1 MTDAATI
8 AGAPAELEK
17 VGEVLRLYTKAL
29 TGHEIRLI
37 PRGGSSA
44 RGAGWVTPSADG
56 KAISLMLP
64 ATIDRFPTQREN
76 FAWYKLIV
84 THQAGHSE
92 FGTFEFSLRRAA
104 RLFPDWRPA
113 LAEKLSA
120 DRTTN
125 DRQALRE
132 LFPDP
137 LLGMT
142 IFDCVEDARVDG
154 QVLRRYPGIENAY
167 RQVALRILAERPRLI
182 ALPLR
187 EALVEGLVQASLG
200 ATPLRE
206 APERLQRALASALEH
221 LARVNDAS
229 ATVEDSAEAALRI
242 YQIAAALANV
252 VDNDDCCHDHDHEH
266 EQRQR
271 HPDNEQ
277 TPDRLQES
285 VRDPEELP
293 FKAPPEVEFRLPMD
307 ESLLDRKEQK
317 PNAENRP
324 SDDLIESAADGPLQ
338 RDEPFCY
345 LYPEWDFRAG
355 AFKDRWCRVRERV
368 MQEGTSDFYTETLN
382 EYRWLVSQVRARF
395 EHFLP
400 ELFRKVKRRYDGED
414 IDLDQLIDR
423 VVDLKAGATP
433 SEKIYWRRERTQR
446 DVAVALLLDMSAT
459 TNEYVGLEA
468 ARAVRPT
475 VATAEGY
482 SQYLRQIAGGVDER
496 GKPLRKRTIDVEKQ
510 ATIILLQAL
519 ESIGDSYAVY
529 AFSGSGRGDVEFHIV
544 KGFAEPLSQR
554 IARRFDGIAPAH
566 ATRMGAAIR
575 HAVRKLERVEAQTRL
590 LFLVSDGRPYDRD
603 YGRDAND
610 QDYAVN
616 DTRQALREA
625 ARRKIRPFCLTVD
638 KDGADYM
645 RAMCE
650 DLPYEVVTR
659 VEELPISLI
668 TAYPKI
674 TA

>member
-1 MTDAATI
+1 MNDAETI
-8 AGAPAELEK
+8 AGSPAELEK
-17 VGEVLRLYTKAL
+17 IGEVLRLYTKAL
-29 TGHEIRLI
+29 SGHEIRLI
-37 PRGGSSA
+37 PRGGASA
-44 RGAGWVTPSADG
+44 RGAGWATPSADG

-64 ATIDRFPTQREN
+64 AKIDRFPTQREN
-76 FAWYKLIV
+76 FAWYKVIV
-84 THQAGHSE
+84 THQAGHAE
-92 FGTFEFSLRRAA
+92 FGTFEFSMRRASQC
-104 RLFPDWRPA
+104 FQDWRPS
-113 LAEKLSA
+113 LAQKLSA
-120 DRTTN
+120 DATD

-137 LLGMT
+137 LLGIT
-142 IFDCVEDARVDG
+142 IFDGVEDARVDS
-154 QVLRRYPGIENAY
+154 QVLHRYPGIESAY
-167 RQVALRILAERPRLI
+167 RQVALRVLAERPRLG

-200 ATPLRE
+200 GTPLRE
-206 APERLQRALASALEH
+206 APESLQQPLASALEH
-221 LARVNDAS
+221 LARVNDS
-229 ATVEDSAEAALRI
+229 NATVEDSAEAALRI
-242 YQIAAALANV
+242 YQIAAALPNV
-252 VDNDDCCHDHDHEH
+252 VDNDNCCDDHEH
-266 EQRQR
+266 EHHQR
-271 HPDNEQ
+271 HSDNEQ
-277 TPDRLQES
+277 TPDRLDES
-285 VRDPEELP
+285 VKNPEELP
-293 FKAPPEVEFRLPMD
+293 FKAPPEVEFRLQMD

-317 PNAENRP
+317 SNGENQP
-324 SDDLIESAADGPLQ
+324 PDELIENAADGPLQ

-355 AFKDRWCRVRERV
+355 AFKDRWCRVRERI
-368 MQEGTSDFYTETLN
+368 MEEGTSDFYTETLT

-400 ELFRKVKRRYDGED
+400 ELFRKVTRRYDGED
-414 IDLDQLIDR
+414 VDLDQLVDL
-423 VVDLKAGATP
+423 VVDLRAGATP

-459 TNEYVGLEA
+459 TNEYVQLEA
-468 ARAVRPT
+468 ASAVRPT
-475 VATAEGY
+475 LATAESY
-482 SQYLRQIAGGVDER
+482 SQYLRQIASGVDER
-496 GKPLRKRTIDVEKQ
+496 GKPLRKRTIDIEKQ
-510 ATIILLQAL
+510 ATIVLLQAL

-529 AFSGSGRGDVEFHIV
+529 AFSGSGRGSVEFHVV
-544 KGFAEPLSQR
+544 KDFAEPLSQR
-554 IARRFDGIAPAH
+554 IARRVDGIAPAH

-603 YGRDAND
+603 YGRDTND

-650 DLPYEVVTR
+650 DLPYEIVAR
-659 VEELPISLI
+659 VEDLPISLI
-668 TAYPKI
+668 TAYPKL

>member
-1 MTDAATI
+1 MTVTEDPPTT
-8 AGAPAELEK
+8 PSELEK

-37 PRGGSSA
+37 PRTGANA
-44 RGAGWVTPSADG
+44 RGAGWATPGADG

-64 ATIDRFPTQREN
+64 AKIDRFPSEREN
-76 FAWYKLIV
+76 FAWYKVIV
-84 THQAGHSE
+84 THQAGHAE
-92 FGTFEFSLRRAA
+92 FGTFEFSLRRRS
-104 RLFPDWRPA
+104 RLFQDWRSA
-113 LAEKLSA
+113 LVEKLAA
-120 DRTTN
+120 DQIGD

-137 LLGMT
+137 VLGMT

-154 QVLRRYPGIENAY
+154 KMLRRYPGIESAY
-167 RQVALRILAERPRLI
+167 RHVSLRVLAERPRLG

-200 ATPLRE
+200 GTPLRE
-206 APERLQRALASALEH
+206 APEILQPPLANALEH
-221 LARVNDAS
+221 LSRVNDAS
-229 ATVEDSAEAALRI
+229 AIVEDSAEAALRI
-242 YQIAAALANV
+242 YQIVAVLPNIVA
-252 VDNDDCCHDHDHEH
+252 DDDCCHDHDHEH
-266 EQRQR
+266 HRR
-271 HPDNEQ
+271 HRDDDE
-277 TPDRLQES
+277 TPDRLDES
-285 VRDPEELP
+285 VNDPEEVP
-293 FKAPPEVEFRLPMD
+293 FKAPPEVEFRLQMD

-317 PNAENRP
+317 AN
-324 SDDLIESAADGPLQ
+324 DDDQPADAIVESEADGPLQ

-355 AFKDRWCRVRERV
+355 AFKDRWCRVRERI
-368 MQEGTSDFYTETLN
+368 MEEGTSDFYTETLN
-382 EYRWLVSQVRARF
+382 EYRWLVGQVRARF

-400 ELFRKVKRRYDGED
+400 ELFRKVTRRYDGED
-414 IDLDQLIDR
+414 IDLDQLVDL
-423 VVDLKAGATP
+423 VVDLQTGVTP

-459 TNEYVGLEA
+459 TNEYVELEA

-475 VATAEGY
+475 SATAESY
-482 SQYLRQIAGGVDER
+482 SEYLRQIASGVNDR
-496 GKPLRKRTIDVEKQ
+496 GKPLRKRTIDIEKQ
-510 ATIILLQAL
+510 ATIVLLQAL

-529 AFSGSGRGDVEFHIV
+529 AFSGSGRGSVEFHVV
-544 KGFAEPLSQR
+544 KDFAEPLSQR
-554 IARRFDGIAPAH
+554 VARRVDGIAPAH

-638 KDGADYM
+638 KEGADYM

-659 VEELPISLI
+659 VEDLPISLL

>member
-1 MTDAATI
+1 MTVTES
-8 AGAPAELEK
+8 PLTTPSELEK

-37 PRGGSSA
+37 PRAGASA
-44 RGAGWVTPSADG
+44 RGAGWATPGNDG

-64 ATIDRFPTQREN
+64 AKIDRFPSEREN
-76 FAWYKLIV
+76 FAWYKVIV
-84 THQAGHSE
+84 THQAGHAE
-92 FGTFEFSLRRAA
+92 FGTFEFSLRRAS
-104 RLFPDWRPA
+104 RLFQDWRPG

-120 DRTTN
+120 DQIGD
-125 DRQALRE
+125 DRQALRQ

-137 LLGMT
+137 VLGMT

-154 QVLRRYPGIENAY
+154 KVLQRYPGIESAY
-167 RQVALRILAERPRLI
+167 RQVALRVLAERPRLG

-187 EALVEGLVQASLG
+187 EALIEGLLQSSLG
-200 ATPLRE
+200 GTPLGE
-206 APERLQRALASALEH
+206 APEILQPALASAREH
-221 LARVNDAS
+221 LSRVNDAG

-242 YQIAAALANV
+242 YQIAATLPNIVA
-252 VDNDDCCHDHDHEH
+252 DDDCCHDHDHEH
-266 EQRQR
+266 QHHRDDDE
-271 HPDNEQ
+271 

-285 VRDPEELP
+285 VNDPEEVP
-293 FKAPPEVEFRLPMD
+293 FKAPPEVEFRLQMD

-317 PNAENRP
+317 ANAEDQP
-324 SDDLIESAADGPLQ
+324 ADAMVESEADGPLQ

-355 AFKDRWCRVRERV
+355 AFKDRWCRVRERI
-368 MQEGTSDFYTETLN
+368 MEEGTSDFYTETLN
-382 EYRWLVSQVRARF
+382 EYRWLVGQVRARF

-400 ELFRKVKRRYDGED
+400 ELFRKVTRRYDGED
-414 IDLDQLIDR
+414 IDLDQLVDL
-423 VVDLKAGATP
+423 VVDLKTGVTP

-459 TNEYVGLEA
+459 TNEYVELEA

-475 VATAEGY
+475 LSTAESY
-482 SQYLRQIAGGVDER
+482 SEYLRQIASGVDAR
-496 GKPLRKRTIDVEKQ
+496 GKPLRKRTIDIEKQ
-510 ATIILLQAL
+510 AAIVLLQAL
-519 ESIGDSYAVY
+519 ESIGDNYAVY
-529 AFSGSGRGDVEFHIV
+529 AFSGSGRGDVEFHVV
-544 KGFAEPLSQR
+544 KDFAEPLSQR
-554 IARRFDGIAPAH
+554 IARRVDGIAPAH

-616 DTRQALREA
+616 DTRQALREV

-638 KDGADYM
+638 KEGADYM

-659 VEELPISLI
+659 VEELPISLL

>member
-1 MTDAATI
+1 MTATESFVSS
-8 AGAPAELEK
+8 PAELEK
-17 VGEVLRLYTKAL
+17 IGEVLRLYTKAL

-44 RGAGWVTPSADG
+44 RGAGWVTPANDG

-64 ATIDRFPTQREN
+64 AKIDRFPSEREN
-76 FAWYKLIV
+76 FDWYKVIL
-84 THQAGHSE
+84 THQAGHAE
-92 FGTFEFSLRRAA
+92 FGTFDFSLRRAS
-104 RLFPDWRPA
+104 RLFHDWRPA

-120 DRTTN
+120 DQSDN

-142 IFDCVEDARVDG
+142 IFDCVEDTRVDVK
-154 QVLRRYPGIENAY
+154 VLQRYPGIANAY
-167 RQVALRILAERPRLI
+167 RQVALRVLAERPRLA

-187 EALVEGLVQASLG
+187 EALVEGLVQAGLG
-200 ATPLRE
+200 ATPLSA
-206 APERLQRALASALEH
+206 APESLQTALASALEH
-221 LARVNDAS
+221 LSLVNDAR

-242 YQIAAALANV
+242 YQIAAALPNV
-252 VDNDDCCHDHDHEH
+252 VADNDCCHDHDHEH
-266 EQRQR
+266 QQRQ
-271 HPDNEQ
+271 PDDEQ
-277 TPDRLQES
+277 TPDRLEES
-285 VRDPEELP
+285 VKDPEEVP
-293 FKAPPEVEFRLPMD
+293 FKAPPEVEFRLQMD
-307 ESLLDRKEQK
+307 ESLLARKEQEARTASQ
-317 PNAENRP
+317 PPDE
-324 SDDLIESAADGPLQ
+324 LVESEADGPLQ

-355 AFKDRWCRVRERV
+355 GFKDRWCRVRERI
-368 MQEGTSDFYTETLN
+368 MEEGTSDFYTETLN

-400 ELFRKVKRRYDGED
+400 ELFRKVTRRYDGED
-414 IDLDQLIDR
+414 VDLDQLVDR
-423 VVDLKAGATP
+423 VVDLRAGAMP

-459 TNEYVGLEA
+459 TNEYVQLEA

-475 VATAEGY
+475 LATAQSY
-482 SQYLRQIAGGVDER
+482 SQYLRQIASGIDER
-496 GKPLRKRTIDVEKQ
+496 GKPLRKRTIDIEKQ
-510 ATIILLQAL
+510 ATIVLLQAL

-529 AFSGSGRGDVEFHIV
+529 AFSGSGRGSVEFHVI
-544 KGFAEPLSQR
+544 KDFTEPLSQR
-554 IARRFDGIAPAH
+554 VARRVDGIAPAH

-575 HAVRKLERVEAQTRL
+575 HAVKKLEKVDAQTRL

-616 DTRQALREA
+616 DTRQALHEA

-638 KDGADYM
+638 KEGADYM

-659 VEELPISLI
+659 VEDLPISLL

>member
-1 MTDAATI
+1 MNDAATS
-8 AGAPAELEK
+8 AGHPAELEK
-17 VGEVLRLYTKAL
+17 IGEVLRLYTKAL

-37 PRGGSSA
+37 PRGSSSA
-44 RGAGWVTPSADG
+44 RGAGWVTPSDDG

-64 ATIDRFPTQREN
+64 AKIDRFPSEREN
-76 FAWYKLIV
+76 FEWYKVIL
-84 THQAGHSE
+84 THQAGHAE
-92 FGTFEFSLRRAA
+92 FGTFEFSLRRPSTQ
-104 RLFPDWRPA
+104 FQDWRPA

-120 DRTTN
+120 DQN
-125 DRQALRE
+125 GDDRQALRE

-142 IFDCVEDARVDG
+142 IFDCVEDTRVDG
-154 QVLRRYPGIENAY
+154 KVLERYPGIEPAY
-167 RQVALRILAERPRLI
+167 RQVALRVLAERPRLG

-187 EALVEGLVQASLG
+187 EALIEGLVQAGLG
-200 ATPLRE
+200 GTPSRD
-206 APERLQRALASALEH
+206 APESLQAALATALEH
-221 LARVNDAS
+221 LSRVIDAS

-242 YQIAAALANV
+242 YQIAAALPNV
-252 VDNDDCCHDHDHEH
+252 VADDDCCHDHDHEH
-266 EQRQR
+266 HHR
-271 HPDNEQ
+271 HRDDDE

-285 VRDPEELP
+285 VNDPEEVP
-293 FKAPPEVEFRLPMD
+293 FKAPPEVEFRLQMD

-317 PNAENRP
+317 ANADNP
-324 SDDLIESAADGPLQ
+324 PPDDLFESEADGPLQ

-355 AFKDRWCRVRERV
+355 AFKDRWCRVRERI
-368 MQEGTSDFYTETLN
+368 MEEGTSEFYTETLS
-382 EYRWLVSQVRARF
+382 EYRWLVGQVRTRF

-400 ELFRKVKRRYDGED
+400 ELFRKVTRRYDGED
-414 IDLDQLIDR
+414 IDLDQLVDL
-423 VVDLKAGATP
+423 VVDLQAGATP

-459 TNEYVGLEA
+459 TNEYVQLEA

-475 VATAEGY
+475 LATAESY
-482 SQYLRQIAGGVDER
+482 SQYLRRIASGVDER
-496 GKPLRKRTIDVEKQ
+496 GKPLRKRTIDIEKQ
-510 ATIILLQAL
+510 ATIVLLQAL
-519 ESIGDSYAVY
+519 ESIGDSYAIY
-529 AFSGSGRGDVEFHIV
+529 AFSGSGRGDVEFHVV
-544 KGFAEPLSQR
+544 KDFAEPLSQR
-554 IARRFDGIAPAH
+554 VARRVDGIAPAH

-575 HAVRKLERVEAQTRL
+575 HAVMKLEKVDAQTRL

-603 YGRDAND
+603 YGRDADD
-610 QDYAVN
+610 QEYAVN

-638 KDGADYM
+638 KEGADYM

-650 DLPYEVVTR
+650 DLPYEIVTS
-659 VEELPISLI
+659 VEELPISLL

>member
-1 MTDAATI
+1 MTDAETI
-8 AGAPAELEK
+8 ARYPAQLEK
-17 VGEVLRLYTKAL
+17 IGEVLRLYAKAL

-37 PRGGSSA
+37 PRAGASA
-44 RGAGWVTPSADG
+44 RGVGWVTPGDDG

-64 ATIDRFPTQREN
+64 AQIDRFPSEREN
-76 FAWYKLIV
+76 FAWYKVIV
-84 THQAGHSE
+84 THQAGHAE
-92 FGTFEFSLRRAA
+92 FGTFQFSLSRAS
-104 RLFPDWRPA
+104 RLFQDWRPA
-113 LAEKLSA
+113 LSEKLSA
-120 DRTTN
+120 DRTAD
-125 DRQALRE
+125 DRQALRK

-154 QVLRRYPGIENAY
+154 KVLQRYPGIESAY
-167 RQVALRILAERPRLI
+167 RQVALRVLAERPRLG

-187 EALVEGLVQASLG
+187 EALLEGLVRASLG
-200 ATPLRE
+200 ATPLVE
-206 APERLQRALASALEH
+206 APDSLQQSLASALDH
-221 LARVNDAS
+221 LSRVKDPS

-242 YQIAAALANV
+242 YQIAAALPNV
-252 VDNDDCCHDHDHEH
+252 VDDEDCCHDHDHEH
-266 EQRQR
+266 HQRQ
-271 HPDNEQ
+271 PDHGQ
-277 TPDRLQES
+277 TPDRLEEP
-285 VRDPEELP
+285 VRDPEEVP
-293 FKAPPEVEFRLPMD
+293 FKAPPEVEFRLQMD
-307 ESLLDRKEQK
+307 ESLLDRKEQEAHADNQ
-317 PNAENRP
+317 PP
-324 SDDLIESAADGPLQ
+324 DDLIESEADGPLK

-355 AFKDRWCRVRERV
+355 AFKDRWCRVRERI
-368 MQEGTSDFYTETLN
+368 MEEGTSDFYTETLN

-400 ELFRKVKRRYDGED
+400 ELFRKVTRRYDGED
-414 IDLDQLIDR
+414 LDLDQLVDR
-423 VVDLKAGATP
+423 VVDLRAGATP

-459 TNEYVGLEA
+459 TNEYVQLEA

-475 VATAEGY
+475 LATAQSY
-482 SQYLRQIAGGVDER
+482 SQYLRQIASGIDER
-496 GKPLRKRTIDVEKQ
+496 GKPLRKRTIDIEKQ
-510 ATIILLQAL
+510 AAIVLLQAL

-529 AFSGSGRGDVEFHIV
+529 AFSGSGRGSVEFHVV
-544 KGFAEPLSQR
+544 KDFAEPLSQR
-554 IARRFDGIAPAH
+554 IARRLDGIAPAH

-575 HAVRKLERVEAQTRL
+575 HAVKKLERVEAQTRL

-603 YGRDAND
+603 YGRDASD

-625 ARRKIRPFCLTVD
+625 VRRKIRPFCLTVD
-638 KDGADYM
+638 KEGGDYM
-645 RAMCE
+645 RAMCQ

-659 VEELPISLI
+659 VEDLPISLI

>member
-1 MTDAATI
+1 MADTAKSPGSA
-8 AGAPAELEK
+8 AELEK
-17 VGEVLRLYTKAL
+17 VGEVLRLYAKAL
-29 TGHEIRLI
+29 TGHEIRLV
-37 PRGGSSA
+37 PRAGASS
-44 RGAGWVTPSADG
+44 RGAGWLTPTNDG

-64 ATIDRFPTQREN
+64 SRIDRFPSQRQN
-76 FAWYKLIV
+76 FDWYKVIL
-84 THQAGHSE
+84 THQAGHAE
-92 FGTFEFSLRRAA
+92 FGTFQFALGRPS
-104 RLFPDWRPA
+104 RLFHDWRPA
-113 LAEKLSA
+113 LAEKHSTVHA
-120 DRTTN
+120 AN
-125 DRQALRE
+125 DHQRLRE

-137 LLGMT
+137 VLGMT
-142 IFDCVEDARVDG
+142 IFECVEDARVDG
-154 QVLRRYPGIENAY
+154 RVLARYPGIEPAY
-167 RQVALRILAERPRLI
+167 RQVARQVLSERPRLR

-200 ATPLRE
+200 GTPLRD
-206 APERLQRALASALEH
+206 APEPLQGALASALEH
-221 LARVNDAS
+221 LSRLNDPS

-242 YQIAAALANV
+242 YQIAAQLPNTPGG
-252 VDNDDCCHDHDHEH
+252 DDECCHDHEH
-266 EQRQR
+266 QHR
-271 HPDNEQ
+271 PADDDSP
-277 TPDRLQES
+277 PDRLEES
-285 VRDPEELP
+285 VQDPAEVR
-293 FKAPPEVEFRLPMD
+293 FKRPPEVEFRLQMD
-307 ESLLDRKEQK
+307 ESLLDQKEQE
-317 PNAENRP
+317 PDSENQP
-324 SDDLIESAADGPLQ
+324 SEEIIEVEGDGPLQ

-355 AFKDRWCRVRERV
+355 GFRERWCRVRERV
-368 MQEGTSDFYTETLN
+368 MEEGTSDFYTETLN

-400 ELFRKVKRRYDGED
+400 ELFRKVTRRYDGED
-414 IDLDQLIDR
+414 LDLDQLVDL
-423 VVDLKAGATP
+423 VVDSRAGTTP

-459 TNEYVGLEA
+459 TNEYVQLEA

-475 VATAEGY
+475 AATAQNY
-482 SQYLRQIAGGVDER
+482 SQYLRQIASGVDER
-496 GKPLRKRTIDVEKQ
+496 GKPLRKRTIDIEKQ
-510 ATIILLQAL
+510 AAIVLIQAL

-529 AFSGSGRGDVEFHIV
+529 AFSGSGRGSVEFHVI
-544 KGFAEPLSQR
+544 KDFAESLNQRTARR
-554 IARRFDGIAPAH
+554 IAGVEPAH

-575 HAVRKLERVEAQTRL
+575 HTVTKLERVEAQTRL

-610 QDYAVN
+610 QDYAVH

-625 ARRKIRPFCLTVD
+625 VRRKVRPFCLTID
-638 KDGADYM
+638 KEGADYM

-650 DLPYEVVTR
+650 DLPYEVVGR

>member
-1 MTDAATI
+1 MTATEKPSTT
-8 AGAPAELEK
+8 AAELEK
-17 VGEVLRLYTKAL
+17 IGEVLRLYAKAL

-37 PRGGSSA
+37 PRGGASA
-44 RGAGWVTPSADG
+44 RGAGWVTPTHDG

-64 ATIDRFPTQREN
+64 AKIDRFPSEREN
-76 FAWYKLIV
+76 FDWYKVIL
-84 THQAGHSE
+84 THQASHAE
-92 FGTFEFSLRRAA
+92 FGTFEFSLSRAS
-104 RLFPDWRPA
+104 RLFHDWRPS
-113 LAEKLSA
+113 LTEKRSA
-120 DRTTN
+120 DQSAN
-125 DRQALRE
+125 NRQALRE

-142 IFDCVEDARVDG
+142 IFDCVEDTRVDG
-154 QVLRRYPGIENAY
+154 KMLLRYPGIDNAY
-167 RQVALRILAERPRLI
+167 RQVALRVLAERPRLGV
-182 ALPLR
+182 LPLR
-187 EALVEGLVQASLG
+187 EALIEGLVQAGLG
-200 ATPLRE
+200 ATPLSA
-206 APERLQRALASALEH
+206 APESLQTALASALEH
-221 LARVNDAS
+221 LSLVNDAS

-242 YQIAAALANV
+242 YQIAAALPNV
-252 VDNDDCCHDHDHEH
+252 VADDDCCHDHDHEH
-266 EQRQR
+266 HQRQ
-271 HPDNEQ
+271 PDDEQ
-277 TPDRLQES
+277 TPDRLDES
-285 VRDPEELP
+285 VKDPEEVP
-293 FKAPPEVEFRLPMD
+293 FKAPPEVEFRLQMD
-307 ESLLDRKEQK
+307 ESLLDRKEQEA
-317 PNAENRP
+317 PADSQPPDE
-324 SDDLIESAADGPLQ
+324 LIESEADGPLQ

-345 LYPEWDFRAG
+345 LYPEWDFRTG
-355 AFKDRWCRVRERV
+355 TFKDRWCRVRERI
-368 MQEGTSDFYTETLN
+368 MNEGTSDFYTETLN

-400 ELFRKVKRRYDGED
+400 ELFRKVTRRYDGED
-414 IDLDQLIDR
+414 VDLDQLVDR
-423 VVDLKAGATP
+423 VVDLRAGATP

-459 TNEYVGLEA
+459 TNEYVQLEA

-475 VATAEGY
+475 LATAQSY
-482 SQYLRQIAGGVDER
+482 SQYLRQIASGIDER
-496 GKPLRKRTIDVEKQ
+496 GKPLRKRTIDIEKQ
-510 ATIILLQAL
+510 ATIVLLQAL

-529 AFSGSGRGDVEFHIV
+529 AFSGSGRGSVEFHVV
-544 KGFAEPLSQR
+544 KDFTEPLSQR
-554 IARRFDGIAPAH
+554 IARRVDGIAPAH

-575 HAVRKLERVEAQTRL
+575 HAVKKLEKVDAQTRL

-638 KDGADYM
+638 KEGADYM

-650 DLPYEVVTR
+650 DLPYEVVSR
-659 VEELPISLI
+659 VEDLPISLL

>member
-1 MTDAATI
+1 MTAKEKQPTTA
-8 AGAPAELEK
+8 AELEK
-17 VGEVLRLYTKAL
+17 IGEVLRLYAKAL

-44 RGAGWVTPSADG
+44 RGAGWVTPSDDSR
-56 KAISLMLP
+56 AISLMLP
-64 ATIDRFPTQREN
+64 AKIDRFPSEREN
-76 FAWYKLIV
+76 FDWYKVIL
-84 THQAGHSE
+84 THQAGHAE
-92 FGTFEFSLRRAA
+92 FGTFEFSLSRAS
-104 RLFPDWRPA
+104 RLFHDWRPS
-113 LAEKLSA
+113 LRKKLSA
-120 DRTTN
+120 DQSTN

-142 IFDCVEDARVDG
+142 IFDCVEDTRVDCK
-154 QVLRRYPGIENAY
+154 VLQRYPGIESAY
-167 RQVALRILAERPRLI
+167 RQVALRVLDERPRLG

-187 EALVEGLVQASLG
+187 EALVEGLMQAGLG
-200 ATPLRE
+200 ATPLSA
-206 APERLQRALASALEH
+206 APESLQVALASALEH
-221 LARVNDAS
+221 LSLVNDAR

-242 YQIAAALANV
+242 YQIAAALPNI
-252 VDNDDCCHDHDHEH
+252 VDDNDCCHDHDHEH
-266 EQRQR
+266 QQRQ
-271 HPDNEQ
+271 PDDEQ
-277 TPDRLQES
+277 VPDRLDES
-285 VRDPEELP
+285 VRDAEEII
-293 FKAPPEVEFRLPMD
+293 FKAPPEVEFRLQMD
-307 ESLLDRKEQK
+307 ESLLDRKEQEAHADSQA
-317 PNAENRP
+317 P
-324 SDDLIESAADGPLQ
+324 DDLIESEADGPLQ

-345 LYPEWDFRAG
+345 LYPEWDFRTG
-355 AFKDRWCRVRERV
+355 TFKDRRCRVRERI
-368 MQEGTSDFYTETLN
+368 MEEGTSDFYTETLN

-400 ELFRKVKRRYDGED
+400 ELFRKVTRRYDGED
-414 IDLDQLIDR
+414 VDLDQLVDR
-423 VVDLKAGATP
+423 VVDIQAGATP

-459 TNEYVGLEA
+459 TNEYVQLEA

-475 VATAEGY
+475 LATAQSY
-482 SQYLRQIAGGVDER
+482 SHYLRQIASGVDER
-496 GKPLRKRTIDVEKQ
+496 GKPLRRRTVDIEKQ
-510 ATIILLQAL
+510 AMIVLLQAL

-529 AFSGSGRGDVEFHIV
+529 AFSGSGRGDVEFHVI
-544 KGFAEPLSQR
+544 KDFTEPLSQR
-554 IARRFDGIAPAH
+554 IARRVDGISPAH

-575 HAVRKLERVEAQTRL
+575 HAVRKLEKVDAQTRL

-638 KDGADYM
+638 KEGADYM

-659 VEELPISLI
+659 VEDLPISLL

>member
-1 MTDAATI
+1 MMTDAETI
-8 AGAPAELEK
+8 ARHPAELEK
-17 VGEVLRLYTKAL
+17 IGEVLRLYTKAL

-37 PRGGSSA
+37 PRGASSA
-44 RGAGWVTPSADG
+44 RGAGWLTPTDDG

-64 ATIDRFPTQREN
+64 AKIDRFPSEREN
-76 FAWYKLIV
+76 FAWYKVIL
-84 THQAGHSE
+84 THQAGHAE
-92 FGTFEFSLRRAA
+92 FGTFQFSLSRASG
-104 RLFPDWRPA
+104 LFQDWRPS
-113 LAEKLSA
+113 LAKNISANPSA
-120 DRTTN
+120 D

-142 IFDCVEDARVDG
+142 IFDCVEDARIDG
-154 QVLRRYPGIENAY
+154 KVLQRYPGIERAY
-167 RQVALRILAERPRLI
+167 RQVVLTVLAERPRLG

-187 EALVEGLVQASLG
+187 EALLEGLVQASLG

-206 APERLQRALASALEH
+206 APESLQQALASALEH
-221 LARVNDAS
+221 LSRVNDAS

-242 YQIAAALANV
+242 YRIAAALPNV
-252 VDNDDCCHDHDHEH
+252 IDDEDCCHDHEHEH
-266 EQRQR
+266 HQR

-277 TPDRLQES
+277 TPDRLDES
-285 VRDPEELP
+285 VKDPQDIS
-293 FKAPPEVEFRLPMD
+293 FRAPPEVEFRLHMD

-317 PNAENRP
+317 NNAENQP
-324 SDDLIESAADGPLQ
+324 SDDLIESEADGPLKC
-338 RDEPFCY
+338 DEPFCY

-355 AFKDRWCRVRERV
+355 GFKDRWCRVRERI
-368 MQEGTSDFYTETLN
+368 MEEGTSDFYTETLN

-400 ELFRKVKRRYDGED
+400 ELFRKVTRRYDGED
-414 IDLDQLIDR
+414 IDLDQLVDR
-423 VVDLKAGATP
+423 VVDLQAGAAP

-459 TNEYVGLEA
+459 TNEYVQLEA

-475 VATAEGY
+475 LATAQSY
-482 SQYLRQIAGGVDER
+482 SQYLRQIASGVDGR
-496 GKPLRKRTIDVEKQ
+496 GKPLRKRTIDIEKQ
-510 ATIILLQAL
+510 ATIVLLQAL
-519 ESIGDSYAVY
+519 ESIGDSYAVF
-529 AFSGSGRGDVEFHIV
+529 AFSGSGRADVEFHVV
-544 KGFAEPLSQR
+544 KDFAEPLSQR
-554 IARRFDGIAPAH
+554 VARRVDGIAPAH

-575 HAVRKLERVEAQTRL
+575 HAVKKLGKVDAQTRL

-610 QDYAVN
+610 QDYAVH
-616 DTRQALREA
+616 DTRQALHEA

-638 KDGADYM
+638 KEGGDYM

-650 DLPYEVVTR
+650 DLLYKVVTR
-659 VEELPISLI
+659 VEDLPISLI

-674 TA
+674 TS